1 VSQLENKID
10 DRMSLLL
17 GILFL
22 LVVSAGLI
30 AALNDGPWHEL
41 GMNLIAE
48 FIGLGIAVFCAEQL
62 IQKHKEQLYDP
73 HRNYAYAR
81 MTRAITETFLR
92 IVPPIEKS
100 QLNRA
105 EFGKYQAGYYDLPGI
120 ATTFET
126 HLKEMF
132 KNSCKDDVQLKKAMC
147 YSNAKLKNLVT
158 KLDND
163 THQFFTI
170 LDPPLLEAL
179 LQINEDY
186 FDLEVMSLDTGQPP
200 ETAAL
205 FYSEIYMVV
214 VKHIYDLQKLI
225 VHRATRCI
233 TVAEF
238 QREVSVLLE
247 NYRKLASQ
255 EQRK

>member
-1 VSQLENKID
+1 MSQIESKIN

-62 IQKHKEQLYDP
+62 IQKHKEQQYDP
-73 HRNYAYAR
+73 HRNYVYAR
-81 MTRAITETFLR
+81 MARTITETFLR
-92 IVPPIEKS
+92 ILPPIEKS

-120 ATTFET
+120 STTFET
-126 HLKEMF
+126 QFKEMF
-132 KNSCKDDVQLKKAMC
+132 KNSCKDDVQLRKAMH
-147 YSNAKLKNLVT
+147 YSNAKLKKLVT
-158 KLDND
+158 ELDND

-186 FDLEVMSLDTGQPP
+186 FELEVMSLDTGQAL
-200 ETAAL
+200 EMAAL
-205 FYSEIYMVV
+205 LYAEIYTAI
-214 VKHIYDLQKLI
+214 VKHIYELQKLI
-225 VHRATRCI
+225 LHRATRCI

-247 NYRKLASQ
+247 KYKKLT
-255 EQRK
+255 ETK